1 MNINWKLR
9 LKSYPFWVAVFG
21 FIGFIVADSGVLEIG
36 RYEMYVEAVMALLI
50 ASGVIVDPTTHGY
63 DDSNRALRYDAPR
76 KDLN

>member
-1 MNINWKLR
+1 MKINWKLR

-36 RYEMYVEAVMALLI
+36 KYEAYVEAFMAILV
-50 ASGVIVDPTTHGY
+50 AGGVISDPTTNGFTDSKRAMDY
-63 DDSNRALRYDAPR
+63 DEPR

>member
-1 MNINWKLR
+1 MKINWKLR

-36 RYEMYVEAVMALLI
+36 KYEMYVEAVMAILI
-50 ASGVIVDPTTHGY
+50 AGGVISDPTTDGY
-63 DDSNRALRYDAPR
+63 SDSNRALRYEEPR

>member
-1 MNINWKLR
+1 MKINWKLR

-36 RYEMYVEAVMALLI
+36 KYEMYVEAFMAILV
-50 ASGVIVDPTTHGY
+50 AGGVISDPTTNGFT
-63 DDSNRALRYDAPR
+63 DSKRALRYDEPR